1 MIQLL
6 EIAASFTETFFGL
19 WFPAKALKNERIKWE
34 KSILYTL
41 ALTIIVGI
49 FNQYAIFSFLVSI
62 VGIVLIS
69 AGTCWIYRI
78 KYLEVLPMVGFYMM
92 ITYACD
98 SLCLSFMGVIL
109 HMPEFATYVTS
120 DLSWYRSIFL
130 IVTKIFTFL
139 TVSLLAK
146 IYFKYGIKRYNVVL
160 FYIGELI
167 VLYYMIGRTLSYAD
181 FDVTLLW
188 LALFLLNI
196 LGIYSA
202 VQRSIATDEKKGSQ
216 IEKARIRMLTEDYK
230 LLSNSYNYNR
240 TFYHDLKNQY
250 LVIKSYLKQKEYGKA
265 EEYMENIQDFKHEE
279 IVAYTG
285 NEVLDLILSHK
296 INAARR
302 QEIDV
307 SVTAEQISLPLTDQE
322 IVALIANILDNAI
335 EACQKVEE
343 SKWIE
348 IIIRQIKD
356 VSFIKISNTYLE
368 EPQIKDNVFVSKKK
382 EQNLHGIGLNSIKS
396 IVKKN
401 SGEIDINYGNGIFKL
416 TISFFH

>member
-6 EIAASFTETFFGL
+6 EYAASFTETFLGL
-19 WFPAKALKNERIKWE
+19 WFPAKALKNERIEWE
-34 KSILYTL
+34 KSIVSTMV
-41 ALTIIVGI
+41 LTIIVGI
-49 FNQYAIFSFLVSI
+49 FNQYTIFSVLVSI
-62 VGIVLIS
+62 VGIILIS
-69 AGTCWIYRI
+69 AGTCCIYRI
-78 KYLEVLPMVGFYMM
+78 KYIEVLPMVGFYMM
-92 ITYACD
+92 MTYGCD
-98 SLCLSFMGVIL
+98 SLCLSFMGVVL
-109 HMPEFATYVTS
+109 HMPEFAAYVTS
-120 DLSWYRSIFL
+120 DLSWHRSIFL

-139 TVSLLAK
+139 TISLLAK
-146 IYFKYGIKRYNVVL
+146 TYFKYGFKRYNAVL

-167 VLYYMIGRTLSYAD
+167 VLYYMIRRTLSYTD
-181 FDVTLLW
+181 FDVILLW

-202 VQRSIATDEKKGSQ
+202 VQRSIAADEKRGSQ
-216 IEKARIRMLTEDYK
+216 IEKARNRMLAEDYK

-265 EEYMENIQDFKHEE
+265 EEYMESIQYFKHEE
-279 IVAYTG
+279 LAAYTG
-285 NEVLDLILSHK
+285 NEILDLILSHK

-302 QEIDV
+302 QGINV
-307 SVTAEQISLPLTDQE
+307 SVTAEQILLPLTDQE

-368 EPQIKDNVFVSKKK
+368 EPQIKDNAFVSKKK

-396 IVKKN
+396 TIKKY
-401 SGEIDINYGNGIFKL
+401 SGEIDINYGDGVFKL
-416 TISFFH
+416 IISFFH